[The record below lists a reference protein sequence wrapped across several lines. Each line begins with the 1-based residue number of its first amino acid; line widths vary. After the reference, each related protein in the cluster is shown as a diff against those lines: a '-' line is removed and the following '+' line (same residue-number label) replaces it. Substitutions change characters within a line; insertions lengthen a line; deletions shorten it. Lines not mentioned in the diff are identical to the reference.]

1 MHADYNGQG
10 FDQLDDVIDK
20 IKKRP
25 DDRRII
31 LSAWDPSDLKLMVL
45 PPCHIFAQVL
55 DIVVS

>member
-1 MHADYNGQG
+1 MHADYTGQG

-20 IKKRP
+20 IKKRL